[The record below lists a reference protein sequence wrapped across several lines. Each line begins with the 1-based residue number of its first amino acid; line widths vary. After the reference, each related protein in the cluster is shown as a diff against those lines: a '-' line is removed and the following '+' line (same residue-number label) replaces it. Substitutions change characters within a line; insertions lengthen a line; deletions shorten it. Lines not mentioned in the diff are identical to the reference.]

1 MPKVSDLIKKQKLK
15 SKMLIQVHD
24 ELIFEVPKDEVNLIQ
39 KEFPEIMIGASENF
53 LKLDVPVKVDIGI
66 GKSWDDAN

>member
-1 MPKVSDLIKKQKLK
+1 
-15 SKMLIQVHD
+15 MLIQVHD
-24 ELIFEVPKDEVNLIQ
+24 ELIFEVPKDEVNLI

>member
-39 KEFPEIMIGASENF
+39 KEFPEIMIGASGKF
-53 LKLDVPVKVDIGI
+53 FKARCSSQSRYWYW
-66 GKSWDDAN
+66 KSWDDAN